1 MHYRP
6 FLFITFFSWSATPLS
21 EKKESQVH
29 KIKTQLTKTKGMAK
43 ERRRFEVTYK
53 AMKLLFLPFALMTQR
68 IFTQLSPPFSTG
80 TGISQEGK
88 RVKLTLGI
96 LTSTLYYSPRFHPL
110 LGCCPWSKKQQGGAE
125 SVPTQ
130 RFFLSLSLSLSFSF
144 SFSLLSLS
152 GTWPE
157 TKWSKYKPSHPFIL
171 LCHDR

>member
-1 MHYRP
+1 
-6 FLFITFFSWSATPLS
+6 
-21 EKKESQVH
+21 
-29 KIKTQLTKTKGMAK
+29 MAK

-53 AMKLLFLPFALMTQR
+53 AMKLLFLPFALMTQL

-88 RVKLTLGI
+88 RVKLTVGI

-125 SVPTQ
+125 AVPTQ

-144 SFSLLSLS
+144 SFSFSLSLRDM
-152 GTWPE
+152 TRNQVI
-157 TKWSKYKPSHPFIL
+157 KVQAFPSLHSSL
-171 LCHDR
+171 W